1 MPSRETYT
9 GWGSGPWSR
18 NGWGTPQVL
27 VSVDGVGATSE
38 LGSVTAVVGKAVSVT
53 GVGATGGVGNS
64 TFAITINQSVT
75 GVGGTANLG
84 SIELPLEVSGF
95 SATGQIGTVLVW
107 SLIDTEQDP
116 NWTIIKEAA

>member
-1 MPSRETYT
+1 MPSSETYT

-27 VSVDGVGATSE
+27 VSVDGVGATAE
-38 LGSVTAVVGKAVSVT
+38 LGSATAV
-53 GVGATGGVGNS
+53 
-64 TFAITINQSVT
+64 I
-75 GVGGTANLG
+75 GTTNLG
-84 SIELPLEVSGF
+84 SVDVPLKVSGF

-107 SLIDTEQDP
+107 GLINTDQTP

>member
-1 MPSRETYT
+1 MPSSETYT

-53 GVGATGGVGNS
+53 GVGGS
-64 TFAITINQSVT
+64 
-75 GVGGTANLG
+75 ANLG

>member
-1 MPSRETYT
+1 MPSSETYT

-38 LGSVTAVVGKAVSVT
+38 LGSVTGVVGKAVAVT
-53 GVGATGGVGNS
+53 GVGATGGVVTS
-64 TFAITINQSVT
+64 TFAITINQNVT

-84 SIELPLEVSGF
+84 SVDVPLQVSGF

-107 SLIDTEQDP
+107 SLIDTEQAP